1 MVESIDG
8 EHTLIPTKRLNA
20 LKTEVK
26 ELTDKLA
33 AADKHIKWLVEE
45 NEGLEEQV
53 EYLIISRDHLSR
65 LMLQQRMNFENAQLT
80 IQRDAWN
87 EGFNKAETMDIN
99 LVNPYQAKLD
109 AQQSGET
116 NDAE

>member
-20 LKTEVK
+20 LRIEVK

-33 AADKHIKWLVEE
+33 AADKNIKWLVDE
-45 NEGLEEQV
+45 NKGLEQQV
-53 EYLIISRDHLSR
+53 EYLITSRDHLSR
-65 LMLQQRMNFENAQLT
+65 LMLRRRMNLEDAQLT

-116 NDAE
+116 NDTE